1 MTHADGSGRDF
12 HTSPPRES
20 NGEGKQKKQYNQMF
34 LLNLFKIFL
43 AEKSRENVGQQKNTS
58 KPVNQTVFTGFL
70 FCEAEIINISFLM
83 KKS

>member
-1 MTHADGSGRDF
+1 
-12 HTSPPRES
+12 
-20 NGEGKQKKQYNQMF
+20 MF
-34 LLNLFKIFL
+34 LLNLFKILL
-43 AEKSRENVGQQKNTS
+43 AEKTRKNVGQQKNTS